1 MIKDSLS
8 NSGAYIRLLILLL
21 ILINKGWAQILPS
34 NFGVHHRKSSSTV
47 NYALSFDG
55 SNDYISTGG
64 SNISTAWTVEVWFK
78 KTSNKNTHNLTNNA
92 NSNNTGTWS
101 LRLAQWKNVNKVGI
115 TKYGNKDYYINNA
128 NANLEINK
136 WEHIV
141 WTYQNNLVTVYVNG
155 ISLGST
161 HKAYLHNGNQTLANN
176 AKLYWNIIGKSS
188 NSIGGE
194 IDELRIWNDVRTS
207 SEINDNMF
215 ISLEGNESN
224 LVAYYKMSNQSGSSL
239 TDNSS
244 NSNTGTISGATWVTS
259 NAPIGIINE
268 SYQNNIES
276 LWQKTGTSDSEAS
289 GGLILNVSSALD
301 EANFVVYSNNN
312 SLGTTTQNLPSGESI
327 QKRSTRKW
335 QFDEIGSVTSDIKID
350 ISDATGNSVTPSSAS
365 NYKLLYKSC
374 TSCNFSVYASGASN
388 SGDVVTFSN
397 VTIQDGFYAIA
408 TTDTNL

>member
-1 MIKDSLS
+1 MCIRFLVFFLGIY
-8 NSGAYIRLLILLL
+8 NSIFS
-21 ILINKGWAQILPS
+21 QILPS
-34 NFGVHHRKSSSTV
+34 NFGIHKKKNTASA

-55 SNDYISTGG
+55 SNDYITTNGG
-64 SNISTAWTVEVWFK
+64 TISTAWSVEVWFK
-78 KTSNKNTHNLTNNA
+78 KASNKSTHNLTNDA
-92 NSNNTGTWS
+92 NSNNSGTWS
-101 LRLAQWKNVNKVGI
+101 LRLAQWNNIYKVGI
-115 TKYGNKDYYINNA
+115 TKYGVKDYYINDSK
-128 NANLEINK
+128 ANLEINK
-136 WEHIV
+136 WEHV
-141 WTYQNNLVTVYVNG
+141 AWTYENNLVTVYING
-155 ISLGST
+155 ENLGT
-161 HKAYLHNGNQTLANN
+161 TFTRGPLANG
-176 AKLYWNIIGKSS
+176 AILYWNIIGKSS

-207 SEINDNMF
+207 SEINDKMF

-224 LVAYYKMSNQSGSSL
+224 LVAYYMMSNQSGSSL

-289 GGLILNVSSALD
+289 GGLTLNVSSALA

-312 SLGTTTQNLPSGESI
+312 SSGTTTENLPSGESI

-335 QFDEIGSVTSDIKID
+335 QFDEVGSVISDLKID

-374 TSCNFSVYASGASN
+374 TECDFSVYSTGSSSSA
-388 SGDVVTFSN
+388 DIITFSN
-397 VTIQDGFYAIA
+397 VSIQDGFYSIA
-408 TTDTNL
+408 STDANL

>member
-1 MIKDSLS
+1 MCIRFLVFFLGIY
-8 NSGAYIRLLILLL
+8 NSIFS
-21 ILINKGWAQILPS
+21 QILPS
-34 NFGVHHRKSSSTV
+34 NFGFHNKKITAST

-55 SNDYISTGG
+55 SNDYITTNGG
-64 SNISTAWTVEVWFK
+64 TISTAWSVEVWFK
-78 KTSNKNTHNLTNNA
+78 KASNKSTHNLTNDA
-92 NSNNTGTWS
+92 NSNNSGTWS
-101 LRLAQWKNVNKVGI
+101 LRLAQWNNIYKVGI
-115 TKYGNKDYYINNA
+115 TKYGVKDYYINDTK
-128 NANLEINK
+128 ANLEINK
-136 WEHIV
+136 WEHV
-141 WTYQNNLVTVYVNG
+141 AWTYENNLVTVYING
-155 ISLGST
+155 ENLGT
-161 HKAYLHNGNQTLANN
+161 TFTRGPLANG
-176 AKLYWNIIGKSS
+176 AILYWNIIGKSS

-207 SEINDNMF
+207 SEINDKMF

-224 LVAYYKMSNQSGSSL
+224 LVAYYMMSNQSGSSL

-268 SYQNNIES
+268 SYQNNIQS

-289 GGLILNVSSALD
+289 GGLTLNVSSALA

-312 SLGTTTQNLPSGESI
+312 SSGTTTENLPSGESI

-335 QFDEIGSVTSDIKID
+335 QFDEVGSVTSDLKID

-374 TSCNFSVYASGASN
+374 TECDFSVYASGSSSSA
-388 SGDVVTFSN
+388 DIITFSN
-397 VTIQDGFYAIA
+397 VSIQDGFYSIA
-408 TTDTNL
+408 STDANL

>member
-1 MIKDSLS
+1 MCIRFLVFFLGIY
-8 NSGAYIRLLILLL
+8 NSIFS
-21 ILINKGWAQILPS
+21 QILPS
-34 NFGVHHRKSSSTV
+34 NFGFHNKKITAST

-55 SNDYISTGG
+55 SNDYITTNGG
-64 SNISTAWTVEVWFK
+64 TISTAWSVEVWFK
-78 KTSNKNTHNLTNNA
+78 KASNKSTHNLTNDA
-92 NSNNTGTWS
+92 NSNNSGTWS
-101 LRLAQWKNVNKVGI
+101 LRLAQWNNIYKVGI
-115 TKYGNKDYYINNA
+115 TKYGVKDYYINDTK
-128 NANLEINK
+128 ANLEINK
-136 WEHIV
+136 WEHV
-141 WTYQNNLVTVYVNG
+141 AWTYENNLVTVYING
-155 ISLGST
+155 ENLGT
-161 HKAYLHNGNQTLANN
+161 TFTRGPLANG
-176 AKLYWNIIGKSS
+176 AILYWNIIGKSS

-224 LVAYYKMSNQSGSSL
+224 LVAYYMMSNQSGSSL

-268 SYQNNIES
+268 SYQNNIQS

-289 GGLILNVSSALD
+289 GGLTLNVSSALA

-312 SLGTTTQNLPSGESI
+312 SSGTTTENLPSGESI

-335 QFDEIGSVTSDIKID
+335 QFDEVGSVTSDLKID

-374 TSCNFSVYASGASN
+374 TECDFSVYASGSSSSA
-388 SGDVVTFSN
+388 DIITFSN
-397 VTIQDGFYAIA
+397 VSIQDGFYSIA
-408 TTDTNL
+408 STDANL

>member
-1 MIKDSLS
+1 MIKDSLN

-55 SNDYISTGG
+55 SNDYITINGG
-64 SNISTAWTVEVWFK
+64 TISTAWSFEVWFK
-78 KTSNKNTHNLTNNA
+78 KDSNKNTHNLTNNA

-101 LRLAQWKNVNKVGI
+101 LRLGQWKNVNKVGI

-136 WEHIV
+136 WEHIA

-155 ISLGST
+155 VSLGST

-176 AKLYWNIIGKSS
+176 AILYWNIIGKSS

-207 SEINDNMF
+207 GEINDNMF
-215 ISLEGNESN
+215 ISLGGNESN

-289 GGLILNVSSALD
+289 GGLTLNVSSALA

-312 SLGTTTQNLPSGESI
+312 SLGTTIENLPSGESI

-374 TSCNFSVYASGASN
+374 TECDFSVYATGASN

-397 VTIQDGFYAIA
+397 VTIQDGFYSIA

>member
-1 MIKDSLS
+1 MCIRFLFFFLGIS
-8 NSGAYIRLLILLL
+8 NIIFS
-21 ILINKGWAQILPS
+21 QILPS
-34 NFGVHHRKSSSTV
+34 NFGIHNKKITSST

-55 SNDYISTGG
+55 SNDYININGG
-64 SNISTAWTVEVWFK
+64 TISTTWSVEIWFK
-78 KTSNKNTHNLTNNA
+78 KASNKSTHNLTNNA

-128 NANLEINK
+128 NANLEIDK
-136 WEHIV
+136 WEHIA
-141 WTYQNNLVTVYVNG
+141 WTYQNNIVTVYVNG
-155 ISLGST
+155 VSLGST
-161 HKAYLHNGNQTLANN
+161 HKAYSYNGNQTLANN
-176 AKLYWNIIGKSS
+176 AILYWNIIGKSS

-207 SEINDNMF
+207 SEIKDNMF

-224 LVAYYKMSNQSGSSL
+224 LVAYYMMSNQSGSSL

-268 SYQNNIES
+268 SYQNSIEG

-289 GGLILNVSSALD
+289 GGLTLNVSSSLA

-312 SLGTTTQNLPSGESI
+312 SSGTTTENLPSGESI

-335 QFDEIGSVTSDIKID
+335 QFDEVGTVTSDLKID

-374 TSCNFSVYASGASN
+374 TECDFSVYATGSSN
-388 SGDVVTFSN
+388 SGDIITFSN
-397 VTIQDGFYAIA
+397 VSIQDGFYSIA
-408 TTDTNL
+408 STDANL

>member
-1 MIKDSLS
+1 MCIRFLFFFLGIS
-8 NSGAYIRLLILLL
+8 NIIFS
-21 ILINKGWAQILPS
+21 QILPS
-34 NFGVHHRKSSSTV
+34 NFGIHNKKITSST

-55 SNDYISTGG
+55 SNDYININGG
-64 SNISTAWTVEVWFK
+64 TISTTWSVEIWFK
-78 KTSNKNTHNLTNNA
+78 KASNKSTHNLTNNA

-128 NANLEINK
+128 NANLEIDK
-136 WEHIV
+136 WEHIA
-141 WTYQNNLVTVYVNG
+141 WTYQNNIVTVYVNG
-155 ISLGST
+155 VSLGST
-161 HKAYLHNGNQTLANN
+161 HKAYSYNGNQTLANN
-176 AKLYWNIIGKSS
+176 AILYWNIIGKSS

-207 SEINDNMF
+207 SEIKDNMF

-224 LVAYYKMSNQSGSSL
+224 LVAYYMMSNQSGSSL

-268 SYQNNIES
+268 SYQNSIEG

-289 GGLILNVSSALD
+289 GGLTLNVSSSLA

-312 SLGTTTQNLPSGESI
+312 SSGTTTENLPSDESI

-335 QFDEIGSVTSDIKID
+335 QFDEVGTVTSDLKID

-374 TSCNFSVYASGASN
+374 TECDFSVYATGSSN
-388 SGDVVTFSN
+388 SGDIITFSN
-397 VTIQDGFYAIA
+397 VSIQDGFYSIA
-408 TTDTNL
+408 STDANL

>member
-1 MIKDSLS
+1 MCIRFLVFFLGIY
-8 NSGAYIRLLILLL
+8 NSIFS
-21 ILINKGWAQILPS
+21 QILPS
-34 NFGVHHRKSSSTV
+34 NFGFHNKKITAST

-55 SNDYISTGG
+55 SNDYITTNGG
-64 SNISTAWTVEVWFK
+64 TISTAWSVEVWFK
-78 KTSNKNTHNLTNNA
+78 KASNKSTHNLTNDA
-92 NSNNTGTWS
+92 NSNNSGTWS
-101 LRLAQWKNVNKVGI
+101 LRLAQWNNIYKVGI
-115 TKYGNKDYYINNA
+115 TKYGVKDYYINDSK
-128 NANLEINK
+128 ANLEINK
-136 WEHIV
+136 WEHV
-141 WTYQNNLVTVYVNG
+141 AWTYENNLVTVYING
-155 ISLGST
+155 ENLGT
-161 HKAYLHNGNQTLANN
+161 TFTRGPLANG
-176 AKLYWNIIGKSS
+176 AILYWNIIGKSS

-207 SEINDNMF
+207 SEINDKMF

-224 LVAYYKMSNQSGSSL
+224 LVAYYMMSNQSGSSL

-268 SYQNNIES
+268 SYQNNIQS

-289 GGLILNVSSALD
+289 GGLTLNVSSALA

-312 SLGTTTQNLPSGESI
+312 SSGTTTENLPSGESI

-335 QFDEIGSVTSDIKID
+335 QFDEVGSVTSDLKID

-374 TSCNFSVYASGASN
+374 TECDFSVYSTGSSSSA
-388 SGDVVTFSN
+388 DIITFSN
-397 VTIQDGFYAIA
+397 VSIQDGFYSIA
-408 TTDTNL
+408 STDANL

>member
-1 MIKDSLS
+1 MCIRFLVFFLGIY
-8 NSGAYIRLLILLL
+8 NSIFS
-21 ILINKGWAQILPS
+21 QILPS
-34 NFGVHHRKSSSTV
+34 NFGIHKKKNTASA

-55 SNDYISTGG
+55 SNDYITTNGG
-64 SNISTAWTVEVWFK
+64 TISTAWSVEVWFK
-78 KTSNKNTHNLTNNA
+78 KASNKSTHNLTNNA
-92 NSNNTGTWS
+92 NSNNSGTWS
-101 LRLAQWKNVNKVGI
+101 LRLAQWNNIYKVGI
-115 TKYGNKDYYINNA
+115 TKYGVKDYYINDSK
-128 NANLEINK
+128 ANLEINK
-136 WEHIV
+136 WEHV
-141 WTYQNNLVTVYVNG
+141 AWTYENNLVTVYING
-155 ISLGST
+155 ENLGT
-161 HKAYLHNGNQTLANN
+161 TFTRGPLANG
-176 AKLYWNIIGKSS
+176 AILYWNIIGKSS

-207 SEINDNMF
+207 SEINDKMF

-224 LVAYYKMSNQSGSSL
+224 LVAYYMMSNQSGSSL

-335 QFDEIGSVTSDIKID
+335 QFDEVGSVISDLKID
-350 ISDATGNSVTPSSAS
+350 ISDATGNNVTPSSAS

-374 TSCNFSVYASGASN
+374 TECDFSIYATGSSSSA
-388 SGDVVTFSN
+388 DIITFSN
-397 VTIQDGFYAIA
+397 VSIQDGFYSIA
-408 TTDTNL
+408 STDTNL

>member
-1 MIKDSLS
+1 MCIKFLVFFLGIS
-8 NSGAYIRLLILLL
+8 NSIF
-21 ILINKGWAQILPS
+21 AQILPS

-55 SNDYISTGG
+55 SNDYITINGG
-64 SNISTAWTVEVWFK
+64 TISTAWSFEVWFK
-78 KTSNKNTHNLTNNA
+78 KDSNKNTHNLTNNA

-101 LRLAQWKNVNKVGI
+101 LRLGQWKNVNKVGI

-136 WEHIV
+136 WEHIA

-155 ISLGST
+155 VSLGST

-176 AKLYWNIIGKSS
+176 AILYWNIIGKSS

-207 SEINDNMF
+207 GEINDNMF
-215 ISLEGNESN
+215 ISLGGNESN

-289 GGLILNVSSALD
+289 GGLTLNVSSALA

-312 SLGTTTQNLPSGESI
+312 SLGTTIENLPSGESI

-374 TSCNFSVYASGASN
+374 TECDFSVYATGASN

-397 VTIQDGFYAIA
+397 VTIQDGFYSIA

>member
-1 MIKDSLS
+1 MCIRFLVFFLGIY
-8 NSGAYIRLLILLL
+8 NSVFS
-21 ILINKGWAQILPS
+21 QILPS
-34 NFGVHHRKSSSTV
+34 NFGIHKKKNTAST

-55 SNDYISTGG
+55 SNDYITTNGG
-64 SNISTAWTVEVWFK
+64 TISTAWSVEVWFK
-78 KTSNKNTHNLTNNA
+78 KASNKSTHNLTNNA
-92 NSNNTGTWS
+92 NSNNSGTWS
-101 LRLAQWKNVNKVGI
+101 LRLAQWNNIYKVGI
-115 TKYGNKDYYINNA
+115 TKYGVKDYYINDSK
-128 NANLEINK
+128 ANLEINK
-136 WEHIV
+136 WEHV
-141 WTYQNNLVTVYVNG
+141 AWTYENNLVTVYING
-155 ISLGST
+155 ENLGT
-161 HKAYLHNGNQTLANN
+161 TFTRGPLANG
-176 AKLYWNIIGKSS
+176 AILYWNIIGKSS

-207 SEINDNMF
+207 SEINDYMF
-215 ISLEGNESN
+215 INLEGNESN
-224 LVAYYKMSNQSGSSL
+224 LVAYYMMSNQSGSSL

-289 GGLILNVSSALD
+289 GGLTLNVSSALA

-312 SLGTTTQNLPSGESI
+312 SSGTTTENLHSGESI

-335 QFDEIGSVTSDIKID
+335 QFDEVGSVTSDLKID

-374 TSCNFSVYASGASN
+374 TECDFSVYSTGSSSSA
-388 SGDVVTFSN
+388 DIITFSN
-397 VTIQDGFYAIA
+397 VSIQDGFYSIA
-408 TTDTNL
+408 STDSNL